1 MSVRRLD
8 PGRSAGAQTVKTA
21 LLFDVDD
28 TLIDTRSA
36 MVTAGQAAVAE
47 LWPQVG
53 PEVRRAAAVHFQG
66 DPGGFFGRFTTGE
79 ITYPQMRRAR
89 VAELLDSFAL
99 AAIDEVNRRFEQA
112 YGPAFFANVRLFDDV
127 LPLVEAAR
135 TAGIPMGLLTNS
147 SSHSTQHKLELT
159 GLAGVF
165 AVVATRDTLG
175 FGKPDARAFH
185 HACRLLGSAPPQTLY
200 IGDHITID
208 ALAAKEAGLG
218 GVWLQRDPADSQTAA
233 RARARG
239 IGVITSLSQ
248 VPALLADHQA
258 GCVQ

>member
-1 MSVRRLD
+1 
-8 PGRSAGAQTVKTA
+8 VKTA

-36 MVTAGQAAVAE
+36 MVTAGLAAVGE
-47 LWPQVG
+47 LWPHLG
-53 PEVRRAAAVHFQG
+53 PDVRRAAAVHFQG

-79 ITYPQMRRAR
+79 ITYPQMRQAR
-89 VAELLDSFAL
+89 VAELLDAFGL
-99 AAIDEVNRRFEQA
+99 AALDEVNARFEQA
-112 YGPAFFANVRLFDDV
+112 YGPAFCANVSLFDDV

-135 TAGIPMGLLTNS
+135 TGGIPMGLLTNS
-147 SSHSTQHKLELT
+147 SSHSTQQKLELT

-185 HACRLLGSAPPQTLY
+185 HACRLLGSAPRQTLY

-208 ALAAKEAGLG
+208 ALAARQAGLAA
-218 GVWLQRDPADSQTAA
+218 VWLQRDPEDSQSAA

-239 IGVITSLSQ
+239 IAVISSLGQ
-248 VPALLADHQA
+248 VPALLTDH
-258 GCVQ
+258 

>member
-1 MSVRRLD
+1 
-8 PGRSAGAQTVKTA
+8 VKTA

-36 MVTAGQAAVAE
+36 MVTAGLAAVGE
-47 LWPQVG
+47 LWPHLG

-79 ITYPQMRRAR
+79 ITYPQMRQAR
-89 VAELLDSFAL
+89 VAELLDSFSL
-99 AAIDEVNRRFEQA
+99 AAVDEVNARFEQA
-112 YGPAFFANVRLFDDV
+112 YGPAFCANVRLFDDV
-127 LPLVEAAR
+127 LPLVETAR
-135 TAGIPMGLLTNS
+135 MGGIPMGLLTNS
-147 SSHSTQHKLELT
+147 SSHSTQQKLELT

-185 HACRLLGSAPPQTLY
+185 HACRLLESAPPQTLY

-208 ALAAKEAGLG
+208 ALAARRAGLG
-218 GVWLQRDPADSQTAA
+218 AVWLQRDPEDSQSAA
-233 RARARG
+233 RARACG
-239 IGVITSLSQ
+239 IAVISSLGQ
-248 VPALLADHQA
+248 VPALLADH
-258 GCVQ
+258 